1 MDVPIMFARA
11 VLVRL
16 SMREY
21 PSDVLQRAVRQY
33 ETLNHRVWG
42 HVPLSTLQRAI
53 GDSRHEKMRRG

>member
-1 MDVPIMFARA
+1 MVIPIMCARA

-16 SMREY
+16 FMRECS
-21 PSDVLQRAVRQY
+21 SDLLQRAVRQY

-53 GDSRHEKMRRG
+53 GDSRHEKTRRG